1 MRRLINRLVSAI
13 LLSCYRAHDI
23 DHHLV
28 LVKFLRDFVVGVDS
42 VVIET
47 YYAPP
52 GIPTTTDFS
61 TQWEGTISFLGILE
75 VSFAHRRVDRSASC
89 QHAAGWLY

>member
-1 MRRLINRLVSAI
+1 M
-13 LLSCYRAHDI
+13 
-23 DHHLV
+23 

-42 VVIET
+42 VIIET

-52 GIPTTTDFS
+52 ETPVTTDFS

-75 VSFAHRRVDRSASC
+75 VSYIDHRVDWYASC
-89 QHAAGWLY
+89 EHVAGWLYRSHHTDDLSRVIRQCTHHWSRSPDRD